1 VGAGDRPAVTALE
14 DYGGFADRLRDTGL
28 VTDPWVE
35 GAPRF
40 RARPHV
46 ISAGEK
52 AALDGAAEAVAAV
65 HHQLV
70 CRVLEQPSLLDDFFG
85 LTPAQKLMFL
95 AGAPLW
101 HGLARADVFLVDG
114 RPPQVCELNCDTPS
128 GLAEAAVLGRL
139 GDVSPA
145 GDPNARLEARF
156 GRLLETFAASTE
168 VAASGITVGLVYPTE
183 LAGDFGLLR
192 LYQDW
197 CQRRG
202 LATVLGSPFN
212 LHATPDGGVGL
223 FGRRCDLLVRHYK
236 TDWWGERRPI
246 WDDEVPY
253 ADAEPLAGPLALVLS
268 AVSARRC
275 AVVNPFAAVLPQNK
289 RAMAFLWEEQHRFD
303 AEARAIIR
311 DHVPETVRLERAD
324 RAQLRASRAEWVL
337 KSDYGCE
344 GEEVV
349 IGRATDHQAWAAC
362 LERALP
368 GRWIAQRYFSA
379 RRDDEGL
386 CANHGVF
393 LIGGQAAGLYT
404 RLSAGA
410 TDAAALSVPV
420 QVTP

>member
-1 VGAGDRPAVTALE
+1 VDRRLAVILTD
-14 DYGGFADRLRDTGL
+14 DYGAFADRLRGTGL

-46 ISAGEK
+46 ITAAEK
-52 AALDGAAEAVAAV
+52 AALDRAAEGVAEV

-70 CRVLEQPSLLDDFFG
+70 CQVLAEPALLDHFFG

-95 AGAPLW
+95 AAAPLW

-114 RPPQVCELNCDTPS
+114 GPPQVCELNCDTPS
-128 GLAEAAVLGRL
+128 GLAEAAVLPAL
-139 GDVSPA
+139 GGVSPER
-145 GDPNARLEARF
+145 DPNVRLEARF
-156 GRLLETFAASTE
+156 GRMLEAFAAAVE
-168 VAASGITVGLVYPTE
+168 RPDGPLTVGIVYPTE
-183 LAGDFGLLR
+183 LAGDFGLVR
-192 LYQDW
+192 LFEGW

-202 LATVLGSPFN
+202 MQTVLGSPFN
-212 LHATPDGGVGL
+212 LRPAADSGLTL
-223 FGRRCDLLVRHYK
+223 FGRRCDLLLRHYK

-246 WDDEVPY
+246 WDDEAPFP
-253 ADAEPLAGPLALVLS
+253 DAEPLSGPLRLVLS
-268 AVSARRC
+268 ALAARRC

-303 AEARAIIR
+303 AGARAIIR

-324 RAQLRASRAEWVL
+324 RARLQAERTAWVL

-349 IGRATDHQAWAAC
+349 IGRDTDEAAWAEC
-362 LERALP
+362 LQRALP
-368 GRWIAQRYFSA
+368 GRWIAQRHFTA
-379 RRDDEGL
+379 RRDEEGL
-386 CANHGVF
+386 VANHGVF
-393 LIGGQAAGLYT
+393 LIGGRAAGLYT

-420 QVTP
+420 EVIP